1 MLSKVIV
8 AASASG
14 ASGHGWIHNPI
25 SKNEMAYHHF
35 VDGMPDSLRWEP
47 QTCYW
52 GNQAGVRIDGNG
64 YSCGAKEGPAAQ
76 GLNVWQ
82 KWYDA
87 AKVAVPSITPGQ
99 DILVQITIT
108 ADHGGQAW
116 FTIACADHIGEDVAW
131 TYLER
136 SASDRDHHFM
146 PSNPGIYA
154 WATSEAASTMGNEIK
169 ASWTLPEDFTCPS
182 GKVVGR
188 WLWKTGSSCN
198 DFNNVGRPTETF
210 NQTEYQ
216 RVLNAFHP
224 HTWMKVA
231 CTDPPETF
239 ISCLDFQMSGMPPS
253 PPGPSP
259 PTPPPAP
266 PAPTPPPAP
275 SKPKTTKC
283 CWSNWGDDTT
293 CGQYTGPGGQ
303 CNTDHSKKCTSDSN
317 CPKEYDPLVKHAPCP
332 LMEQTQVAPKCC
344 WSKWGDADTCGS
356 WAGPGAQCNTELKKT
371 CKSDADCPAGP
382 APTPPAPPS
391 PPTPPTPPSPPAPP
405 SPGPGGQA
413 AVSACHDAA
422 KAFCSSKGG
431 FCKACQAWGNW
442 GDMFFVTICNDAP
455 STCHQPLM
463 AAGNVTC
470 FCQKAGGCSVAGTTC
485 AGPSYLV

>member
-99 DILVQITIT
+99 DIPVQITIT

-275 SKPKTTKC
+275 SKPKMH
-283 CWSNWGDDTT
+283 
-293 CGQYTGPGGQ
+293 
-303 CNTDHSKKCTSDSN
+303 DH
-317 CPKEYDPLVKHAPCP
+317 PLF
-332 LMEQTQVAPKCC
+332 
-344 WSKWGDADTCGS
+344 W
-356 WAGPGAQCNTELKKT
+356 
-371 CKSDADCPAGP
+371 
-382 APTPPAPPS
+382 
-391 PPTPPTPPSPPAPP
+391 
-405 SPGPGGQA
+405 
-413 AVSACHDAA
+413 
-422 KAFCSSKGG
+422 F
-431 FCKACQAWGNW
+431 
-442 GDMFFVTICNDAP
+442 
-455 STCHQPLM
+455 QPLF
-463 AAGNVTC
+463 GVVVLC
-470 FCQKAGGCSVAGTTC
+470 LFIGCAYVLHHINETHTRVFDFVYGKVQDLLPTTR
-485 AGPSYLV
+485 GWSQSSYIENHQLNRDPEEPNTSSAIC